1 MNSIPSWLRLA
12 VVAAGLVAA
21 QARAEILYVSM
32 SDDTIVAYDIS
43 LGTAAD
49 IENSRTVF
57 ASTNLDNP
65 YGIAFDA
72 AGNLH
77 VANFAANSISTFDPA
92 GGFVSAIT
100 TNLDGPLGLAFDA
113 AGNLHAANG
122 SGNTISRFDP
132 AGGFVSAITTNL
144 DGPFGL
150 AFDAAGNLYAANG
163 MDSTIATFDP
173 AGGFVSGMILFLDG
187 PTGLA
192 FDSAGNLWAANGES
206 TTISIFDPA
215 GGLVSAITTDGPVG
229 LAFDSAGNLYAANG
243 SITSRTISKFDSSGS
258 FLFSWSTGAAAPRF
272 LAVSG
277 PQPVPEID
285 PGCLCGAAAVVAGG
299 LGLVERRRLKRRAAC
314 GASMPAP
321 VRG

>member
-1 MNSIPSWLRLA
+1 LA
-12 VVAAGLVAA
+12 AVAAGLVAA
-21 QARAEILYVSM
+21 QARAEVLYVSL

-49 IENSRTVF
+49 IENSKTVF

-77 VANFAANSISTFDPA
+77 AANFAANSISKFDPA

-122 SGNTISRFDP
+122 SGNTVSRFDP
-132 AGGFVSAITTNL
+132 TGGFVSAITTNL

-150 AFDAAGNLYAANG
+150 AFDASGNLYAANG
-163 MDSTIATFDP
+163 MDDTIATFDP
-173 AGGFVSGMILFLDG
+173 AGGFVSGIILFLDG

-243 SITSRTISKFDSSGS
+243 SITSRTISKFDPSGS

-277 PQPVPEID
+277 PPPVPEID

-299 LGLVERRRLKRRAAC
+299 LGLVERRRLERRAAR
-314 GASMPAP
+314 GPSMPAP

>member
-1 MNSIPSWLRLA
+1 MKTILFMLRSATFLA

-21 QARAEILYVSM
+21 RARAEVLYVSM

-49 IENSRTVF
+49 IESSKTVF

-65 YGIAFDA
+65 YGLAFDS
-72 AGNLH
+72 AGHLYA
-77 VANFAANSISTFDPA
+77 ANFAANSISKFDSA

-100 TNLDGPLGLAFDA
+100 SNLDGPLGLAFDA

-122 SGNTISRFDP
+122 SGDTISTFDP
-132 AGGFVSAITTNL
+132 AGGFVSAITSNL
-144 DGPFGL
+144 NGPYGL
-150 AFDAAGNLYAANG
+150 AFDASGNLYAANG
-163 MDSTIATFDP
+163 MDNTIATFNP
-173 AGGFVSGMILFLDG
+173 AGGLVSAIVLFLDG

-215 GGLVSAITTDGPVG
+215 GGLVSAISTDGPAG

-243 SITSRTISKFDSSGS
+243 SITSRTISKFDASGS

-272 LAVSG
+272 LAVSA

-285 PGCLCGAAAVVAGG
+285 PGCLGGAAAVVAGG
-299 LGLVERRRLKRRAAC
+299 LGLVERRRLKRRAA
-314 GASMPAP
+314 
-321 VRG
+321 

>member
-1 MNSIPSWLRLA
+1 MKTILFMLRSATFLA
-12 VVAAGLVAA
+12 AFAAGLVAA
-21 QARAEILYVSM
+21 RARAEVLYVSM

-49 IENSRTVF
+49 IESSKTVF

-65 YGIAFDA
+65 YGLAFDS
-72 AGNLH
+72 AGHLYA
-77 VANFAANSISTFDPA
+77 ANFAANSISKFDSA

-100 TNLDGPLGLAFDA
+100 SNLDGPLGLAFDA

-122 SGNTISRFDP
+122 SGD
-132 AGGFVSAITTNL
+132 
-144 DGPFGL
+144 
-150 AFDAAGNLYAANG
+150 
-163 MDSTIATFDP
+163 TIATFNP
-173 AGGFVSGMILFLDG
+173 AGGLVSAIVLFLDG

-206 TTISIFDPA
+206 TTISIFNPA
-215 GGLVSAITTDGPVG
+215 GGLISAISTDGPGG

-243 SITSRTISKFDSSGS
+243 SITSRTISKFDASGS

-272 LAVSG
+272 LAVSA

-285 PGCLCGAAAVVAGG
+285 PGCLGGAAAVVAGG
-299 LGLVERRRLKRRAAC
+299 LGLVERRRLKRRAA
-314 GASMPAP
+314 
-321 VRG
+321 